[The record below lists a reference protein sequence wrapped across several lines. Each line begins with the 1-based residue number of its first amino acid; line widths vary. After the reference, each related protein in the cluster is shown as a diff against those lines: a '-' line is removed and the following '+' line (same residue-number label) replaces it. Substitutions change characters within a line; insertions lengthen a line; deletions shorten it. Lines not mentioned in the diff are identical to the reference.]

1 MFHQCQKL
9 FSYLLLSQ
17 KYDYNPF
24 GFTYAFKDIDG
35 NPTKLYEQKDAQ
47 EFLAIFLDRLEQASK
62 KSKYKN
68 LVNNVFGIKNCSLIT
83 CLSCGKVSYTF
94 DPSVFLSLE
103 VKNMKT
109 LNDSLDKYIN
119 EEYIDGY
126 NCEGCK
132 KNCRISKRNILT
144 SLPNVMI
151 IHLQRIFY
159 NWEIEHNEKINSRLE
174 FPKEINMKNYTI
186 EHILNNNENK
196 DENIYFRCDEY
207 YNYYLVGV
215 IIHIGSA
222 DSGHYYSYINNI
234 REGEGNINYFN
245 PKDENC
251 LNSWLEFND
260 STISQF
266 DIQNLEN
273 EAFGG
278 SYDDDNN
285 YSNYRGWIREKSNN
299 AYLLVYERL
308 VKNPYIVYIQKPI
321 SDNNSNIIEF
331 NESEEKKIF
340 KDYDMMRF
348 YDKNNLNEY
357 FNKCNELYM
366 KIFHNLKTD
375 EYFKFKP
382 FYFYKNNRKVPKI
395 YYDEIMNDN
404 SQFVE
409 KNKDISEYSN
419 FYNKVISYF
428 GEEISNNSNYV
439 TNENVKEISKRFIKY
454 IINNISNKKQ
464 IEFLKNGCSSLI
476 KIIKRNSEIF
486 KDTILKYLKEKK
498 YQIYNSIRYENE
510 IKEQINNLYKEI
522 YSIYNIDFD

>member
-1 MFHQCQKL
+1 
-9 FSYLLLSQ
+9 
-17 KYDYNPF
+17 
-24 GFTYAFKDIDG
+24 
-35 NPTKLYEQKDAQ
+35 
-47 EFLAIFLDRLEQASK
+47 
-62 KSKYKN
+62 
-68 LVNNVFGIKNCSLIT
+68 
-83 CLSCGKVSYTF
+83 
-94 DPSVFLSLE
+94 
-103 VKNMKT
+103 
-109 LNDSLDKYIN
+109 
-119 EEYIDGY
+119 
-126 NCEGCK
+126 
-132 KNCRISKRNILT
+132 
-144 SLPNVMI
+144 
-151 IHLQRIFY
+151 
-159 NWEIEHNEKINSRLE
+159 
-174 FPKEINMKNYTI
+174 
-186 EHILNNNENK
+186 
-196 DENIYFRCDEY
+196 
-207 YNYYLVGV
+207 
-215 IIHIGSA
+215 
-222 DSGHYYSYINNI
+222 
-234 REGEGNINYFN
+234 
-245 PKDENC
+245 
-251 LNSWLEFND
+251 
-260 STISQF
+260 
-266 DIQNLEN
+266 
-273 EAFGG
+273 
-278 SYDDDNN
+278 
-285 YSNYRGWIREKSNN
+285 
-299 AYLLVYERL
+299 
-308 VKNPYIVYIQKPI
+308 
-321 SDNNSNIIEF
+321 
-331 NESEEKKIF
+331 
-340 KDYDMMRF
+340 MRF

-522 YSIYNIDFD
+522 YSIYNIDSD

>member
-1 MFHQCQKL
+1 
-9 FSYLLLSQ
+9 
-17 KYDYNPF
+17 
-24 GFTYAFKDIDG
+24 
-35 NPTKLYEQKDAQ
+35 
-47 EFLAIFLDRLEQASK
+47 
-62 KSKYKN
+62 
-68 LVNNVFGIKNCSLIT
+68 
-83 CLSCGKVSYTF
+83 
-94 DPSVFLSLE
+94 
-103 VKNMKT
+103 
-109 LNDSLDKYIN
+109 
-119 EEYIDGY
+119 
-126 NCEGCK
+126 
-132 KNCRISKRNILT
+132 
-144 SLPNVMI
+144 
-151 IHLQRIFY
+151 
-159 NWEIEHNEKINSRLE
+159 
-174 FPKEINMKNYTI
+174 MKNYTI

-404 SQFVE
+404 KNFE
-409 KNKDISEYSN
+409 KIKNISESQYTN
-419 FYNKVISYF
+419 FNNNIIDLL
-428 GEEISNNSNYV
+428 EETSINNIYV

-522 YSIYNIDFD
+522 YSIYNIDSD